1 MSATPAP
8 RQTRPAPSL
17 PVRAVEA
24 VGRTTAGF
32 LGRGRA
38 FVHYLGGMTYLA
50 GDTLSWA
57 VRGFVTP
64 SARIRPAA
72 LAAQM
77 VRVGVRSIPVIV
89 LVQTF
94 IGIILAL
101 QMAPTLAEYGQ
112 LESVADIVAIAMF
125 RELGPL
131 ISAIV
136 LSGYAGASI
145 AAEIG
150 SMVEAE
156 EIKALRA
163 HALNPIRFLVVPRVI
178 ATVIMLTGLTVIADI
193 VGVIGGFLTGWKVLG
208 ISPVVYIEYTRSALT
223 HTDFLTGLV
232 KAAVFGLLIAVIAC
246 YEGLRVTGGA
256 VGVGRATTGTV
267 VKSIVALIAVDCLF
281 TVMFYMFKL

>member
-8 RQTRPAPSL
+8 RQAGAGPSL

-24 VGRTTAGF
+24 VGRTTAG
-32 LGRGRA
+32 LLDRSRA

-178 ATVIMLTGLTVIADI
+178 ATVVMLTGLTVIADI
-193 VGVIGGFLTGWKVLG
+193 AGVVGGFLTGWKVLG
-208 ISPVVYIEYTRSALT
+208 ISPVVYIEYTRAALT

-267 VKSIVALIAVDCLF
+267 VKSIVALITTDCLF
-281 TVMFYMFKL
+281 TVVFYLFKL

>member
-8 RQTRPAPSL
+8 RQAGQTSSL

-24 VGRTTAGF
+24 VGHTTAGL
-32 LGRGRA
+32 LGQGRA
-38 FVHYLGGMTYLA
+38 FVRYLGGMTYLA
-50 GDTLSWA
+50 GDTLSWIA
-57 VRGFVTP
+57 RGFVTP
-64 SARIRPAA
+64 SARVRPAA

-77 VRVGVRSIPVIV
+77 VRVGVRSVPVVV

-112 LESVADIVAIAMF
+112 LESIADIVAIAMF

-150 SMVEAE
+150 AMVEAE
-156 EIKALRA
+156 EVKALRA
-163 HALNPIRFLVVPRVI
+163 HALNPIRFLVVPRVV

-208 ISPVVYIEYTRSALT
+208 ISPVVYIEYTRIALT

-267 VKSIVALIAVDCLF
+267 VKAIVALITTDCLF
-281 TVMFYMFKL
+281 TVVFYMFKL